1 MREKIA
7 SLRGVWA
14 TLALFALVIGG
25 MYGGVFTPTEGGGIG
40 ASGALVI
47 GLARRRLNWK
57 GILSSLL
64 EAGKISGVCISI
76 LVGAQIF
83 GYFLAASKLP
93 MELADF
99 VTRIAVPNVMIL
111 VIILVIYLFLG
122 CLMPAIPMLILT
134 VPIFYP
140 VITAMG
146 YDPIWFGVIMV
157 LMFEMAVITP
167 PMGINVLALQ
177 AVTEEV
183 NVGVMFQGIFPFLGV
198 MMLCVAILI
207 LFPEI
212 TLILPRLFG

>member
-1 MREKIA
+1 
-7 SLRGVWA
+7 
-14 TLALFALVIGG
+14 
-25 MYGGVFTPTEGGGIG
+25 
-40 ASGALVI
+40 
-47 GLARRRLNWK
+47 
-57 GILSSLL
+57 
-64 EAGKISGVCISI
+64 
-76 LVGAQIF
+76 
-83 GYFLAASKLP
+83 

-183 NVGVMFQGIFPFLGV
+183 NVGVMFRGIFPFLGV

-207 LFPEI
+207 LLPEI